1 MRRITVD
8 ERRSRL
14 AHRHRLAPGS
24 RGRRPLDVAES
35 LVALHATDPAS
46 VYLAIRAR
54 ADGTADEIGAAL
66 YDDRTLI
73 RTLGMRRTMFT
84 LSVEAAGIVHAA
96 CTRAIAVRERV
107 ALVRLLGDAGEI
119 VAEAAGDVEGW
130 LRDLERAT
138 RTALDALGEATNT
151 ELTRAEPRLGRQVL
165 LAAGKPYQAWQSI
178 STRVLFLL
186 AADGHLVRGR
196 PRGSWTSSQNRWTPT
211 RTWLPG
217 GIPEWAPDDARVE
230 LVRRW
235 LAAYGPGTVGDL
247 KWWTGATVG
256 EIKRALARLDTV
268 EVDLDG
274 VTGLVLA
281 ADADESAAVADESA
295 TDAGEPGAH
304 VPEPTA
310 DGSWIALLPALDPT
324 PMGWVDRDW
333 YLGDHAPALFDRSG
347 NVGPTVWC
355 DGRIVGGW
363 AQRADGTVGYRL
375 LEDIGGAA
383 EEAVATEAERLADWM
398 GGVRVTP
405 RFRTP
410 LEKELS
416 GR

>member
-14 AHRHRLAPGS
+14 AYRHRLAPGR
-24 RGRRPLDVAES
+24 RGGGPVDVAES

-54 ADGTADEIGAAL
+54 AEVTADEIDAAL
-66 YDDRTLI
+66 YDDRTLV

-84 LSVEAAGIVHAA
+84 LPVEAAGIVHAA
-96 CTRAIAVRERV
+96 CTRAIAVRERA
-107 ALVRLLGDAGEI
+107 ALVRLLADTAEI
-119 VAEAAGDVEGW
+119 AAEAGGDVDGW

-151 ELTRAEPRLGRQVL
+151 ELTRAEPRLGRRVL

-196 PRGSWTSSQNRWTPT
+196 PRGSWTSSQNRWTPV
-211 RTWLPG
+211 RTWLPA
-217 GIPEWAPDDARVE
+217 GIAEWSPDDARVE

-268 EVDLDG
+268 DVDLDG
-274 VTGLVLA
+274 VTGLILA
-281 ADADESAAVADESA
+281 ADADSDSDDSAASVP
-295 TDAGEPGAH
+295 AGELGAR

-324 PMGWVDRDW
+324 PMGWADRGW

-363 AQRADGTVGYRL
+363 AQRADGTVRYRL

-383 EEAVATEAERLADWM
+383 GTAVAAEAARLADWM